1 MSDNVVPLFG
11 DPPQKK
17 HLSFRKQ
24 WIIFITIVVLIFV
37 VLFWYLLS
45 QTTALDG
52 VKRFFGA
59 SENDYRDIGFTLYG
73 QSDFALVGESFAV
86 VSQSGLQVFDVD
98 GQMLL
103 ELSDSLMKP
112 AVITSEGY
120 GLMYDLGGTRAVLF
134 DADGEILFDK
144 RMPGRIFDA
153 SLCQEGLC
161 ALLYE
166 GENCFT
172 AFEVYDEE
180 GEKRYAHHSSSAF
193 LNTCALSPDGDNA
206 VVGTLGQQ
214 DISFLSTARVLKP
227 HSEGI
232 KATYSFGTELVCALG
247 FLGEENIF
255 AIGEETVFFFD
266 IKGEKQ
272 AEHTIPWGSVR
283 SFAVCEELLFV
294 LYEAT
299 DKNRGCALMCFDG
312 EGNVLS
318 TVEAAPTARQL
329 SASENYVCLTDDE
342 FVSIYDVELNL
353 RSRTA
358 NNGCL
363 TVLARDDGTALCV
376 GSNGTELFIP

>member
-11 DPPQKK
+11 DQPQKK

-227 HSEGI
+227 HSEASRRPI
-232 KATYSFGTELVCALG
+232 PSERSWYVRSDFWARRKSLPSERKRYSFLTSRAKNRPSTRSR
-247 FLGEENIF
+247 GE
-255 AIGEETVFFFD
+255 ASGVL
-266 IKGEKQ
+266 
-272 AEHTIPWGSVR
+272 PCVR
-283 SFAVCEELLFV
+283 SCCSCSTRPRTRTAVV
-294 LYEAT
+294 
-299 DKNRGCALMCFDG
+299 RSCALMAREMC
-312 EGNVLS
+312 S
-318 TVEAAPTARQL
+318 APSR
-329 SASENYVCLTDDE
+329 
-342 FVSIYDVELNL
+342 L
-353 RSRTA
+353 RR
-358 NNGCL
+358 
-363 TVLARDDGTALCV
+363 RR
-376 GSNGTELFIP
+376 GS